1 MTEKTVVDMV
11 SMITVL
17 SMLEDAKNASS
28 NDTISHPK
36 WDQAAAYYIGA
47 SGKQRGTTYARADF
61 RGQNY
66 GTIGASGESS
76 VNTKIIN
83 ALNAGGGSSS
93 GCQKKKVPLCFN
105 FQSPI
110 IKPFLFSNCIYASST
125 LSRAPLPLDTRST

>member
-11 SMITVL
+11 SMIAVL
-17 SMLEDAKNASS
+17 SMLEDAKNATSS
-28 NDTISHPK
+28 DANSHPK

-47 SGKQRGTTYARADF
+47 QGKQRGTTYSRADF

-76 VNTKIIN
+76 VNTKIIT

-93 GCQKKKVPLCFN
+93 SCIKRELFRSVLISN
-105 FQSPI
+105 HLSSSPS
-110 IKPFLFSNCIYASST
+110 FSRTPASRHS
-125 LSRAPLPLDTRST
+125 LHVMS

>member
-28 NDTISHPK
+28 NDAISHPK

-93 GCQKKKVPLCFN
+93 GCKKKMYRSVLISNHLSSSTSYFP
-105 FQSPI
+105 
-110 IKPFLFSNCIYASST
+110 NCIYASST